1 MSRRRAEDL
10 IRDGRVTVDG
20 RTAVLGDRGDPATA
34 TVAIDGVPIPVRPD
48 LVYVL
53 LNKPE
58 GVVSTAADPQGRETV
73 VDLVDVGTRV
83 YPVGRLDID
92 SEGLLLL
99 TNDGTLANLV
109 THPRYGI
116 KKVYLALVRG
126 TPGKAALR
134 RLTEG
139 VELDDGTARAVTA
152 SVRDRHRDKTLVEIA
167 MAEGKKREVRRML
180 DAVGHPVLRL
190 ARTAIGPIRD
200 SRLEPGAWR
209 RLTIQEINA
218 LYSEAGATWQ
228 DAPAIASEVEAGE

>member
-10 IRDGRVTVDG
+10 IRDGRVTIDG
-20 RTAVLGDRGDPATA
+20 RTAVLGDRGDPDQVI
-34 TVAIDGVPIPVRPD
+34 VAIDGVPIPVRPD
-48 LVYVL
+48 LVYLL

-58 GVVSTAADPQGRETV
+58 GVVCTVADPQGRETV
-73 VDLVDVGTRV
+73 VDLVDAETRV

-109 THPRYGI
+109 THPRYGV

-134 RLTEG
+134 RLTDG
-139 VELDDGTARAVTA
+139 VALDDGPARAVGA
-152 SVRDRHRDKTLVEIA
+152 RLRDRYRDRTLVEVV

-180 DAVGHPVLRL
+180 DAIGHPVLRL

-200 SRLEPGAWR
+200 SKLEPGAWR
-209 RLTIQEINA
+209 RLTIHEINA
-218 LYSEAGATWQ
+218 LYSEAGATWE
-228 DAPAIASEVEAGE
+228 DAPAIASEDVSGE